1 VARRGNPDRD
11 GLRIGPVSAPSDW
24 RRTGQGLLAG
34 LITGF
39 VAVGVGQLIAGI
51 ARPQS
56 SPVAAVG
63 SMAIDF
69 TPPPVKNFAISAFG
83 SHDKL
88 VLVSGVLVILA
99 GFAAV
104 IGALAMRRFGYGLTG
119 LAVFALI
126 GLIAALTRPD
136 AELTD
141 ALPTLLGAAAAAFA
155 LSRLVR
161 AAEDPPALTGAPAG
175 SGGAIAGPAPVLDP
189 FVLDPS
195 GPARADDADAD
206 GADAGDEDTGD
217 EDTGDADQDETGL
230 AGQPGWDDP
239 ALPWRSG
246 WGANSPYKRRP
257 AGPAQPA
264 RRSFLVT
271 STVAVAAGGVSLFAG
286 RVLTERSSVNV
297 ARSSVRLPAAAHPA
311 PRLPAGSD
319 LDIKG
324 LSPFITPNGAF
335 YRVDTALILPEVSPQ
350 SWQLRIHG
358 MVDREISINFKELLR
373 RPLIEDYVTLTCVS
387 NPVAGPYIGNALWL
401 GASLADLLRSARV
414 KAGADQLLCTSV
426 DGFTSGTPIQT
437 VMDGRDALLA
447 VAMNGSPLPVAHG
460 FPVRMVTPGLY
471 GYVSAT
477 KWVTDI
483 KVTTF
488 AAESAYWAQ
497 RGWSQQAPIK
507 TESRI
512 DVPTNSAQ
520 AGRTAVAG
528 VAWAQHKGIDAV
540 HVRVDGGPWQQARLA
555 AVPDIDTWRQWVWEW
570 DATPG
575 RHTIEARATDAT
587 GYTQTG
593 LQEPPE
599 PNGASGYPS
608 VTVTVT

>member
-1 VARRGNPDRD
+1 M
-11 GLRIGPVSAPSDW
+11 
-24 RRTGQGLLAG
+24 
-34 LITGF
+34 ITGF

-99 GFAAV
+99 VFAAV
-104 IGALAMRRFGYGLTG
+104 IGALAMRRFGYGLAG

-126 GLIAALTRPD
+126 GLVAALTRPD
-136 AELTD
+136 AELVD
-141 ALPTLLGAAAAAFA
+141 ALPTLLGAAAGAFA

-161 AAEDPPALTGAPAG
+161 AAEDTPALTGAPRG
-175 SGGAIAGPAPVLDP
+175 TEGGIAGPAPVLDP
-189 FVLDPS
+189 FVLDPF
-195 GPARADDADAD
+195 GAAPTGDEDA
-206 GADAGDEDTGD
+206 GNADAGDADAA
-217 EDTGDADQDETGL
+217 ADQDETGL
-230 AGQPGWDDP
+230 ADQPGRDDP

-246 WGANSPYKRRP
+246 WGASSPYKRRP

-271 STVAVAAGGVSLFAG
+271 SSWAVAAGGVSLFAG
-286 RVLTERSSVNV
+286 RVLTERSSVTV
-297 ARSSVRLPAAAHPA
+297 ARSAVHFPAPAHRA

-324 LSPFITPNGAF
+324 LSPFITPNGSF

-358 MVDREISINFKELLR
+358 MVDREISISFAELLR

-401 GASLADLLRSARV
+401 GASLAALLRSARV

-437 VMDGRDALLA
+437 IMDGRDALLA

-488 AAESAYWAQ
+488 AAESAYWSQ

-512 DVPTNSAQ
+512 DVPTTSVK
-520 AGRTAVAG
+520 AGRTPVAG

-540 HVRVDGGPWQQARLA
+540 HVRVDSGPWQQARLA

-575 RHTIEARATDAT
+575 THLINARATDAT
-587 GYTQTG
+587 GYTQTAV
-593 LQEPPE
+593 QEPPA
-599 PNGASGYPS
+599 PNGASGYPAIS
-608 VTVTVT
+608 VTVSG

>member
-1 VARRGNPDRD
+1 
-11 GLRIGPVSAPSDW
+11 VSAPPDI

-104 IGALAMRRFGYGLTG
+104 IGAVAMRRFGYGMAG

-126 GLIAALTRPD
+126 GVVAALTRPD
-136 AELTD
+136 AELVD
-141 ALPTLLGAAAAAFA
+141 ALPTLLGAAAGAFA
-155 LSRLVR
+155 LARLVR
-161 AAEDPPALTGAPAG
+161 AADTPALTGAPPG
-175 SGGAIAGPAPVLDP
+175 PGGAIAGPAPVLDP
-189 FVLDPS
+189 FVLDPF
-195 GPARADDADAD
+195 GPASTGEQDT
-206 GADAGDEDTGD
+206 GEEDTGD
-217 EDTGDADQDETGL
+217 EDAAADQDETGL
-230 AGQPGWDDP
+230 ADRPGRDDP

-271 STVAVAAGGVSLFAG
+271 SSWAVAAGGVSLFAG
-286 RVLTERSSVNV
+286 RVLTERSSVTV
-297 ARSSVRLPAAAHPA
+297 ARSAVRLPAPAHRA

-358 MVDREISINFKELLR
+358 MVDREISISFAELLR

-401 GASLADLLRSARV
+401 GASLAALLRSARV

-437 VMDGRDALLA
+437 IMDGRDALLA

-488 AAESAYWAQ
+488 AAESAYWSQ

-512 DVPTNSAQ
+512 DVPTSSVK
-520 AGRTAVAG
+520 AGRTPVAG

-540 HVRVDGGPWQQARLA
+540 HVRVDSGPWQQARLA

-587 GYTQTG
+587 GYTQTA

-608 VTVTVT
+608 VTITVT

>member
-1 VARRGNPDRD
+1 
-11 GLRIGPVSAPSDW
+11 
-24 RRTGQGLLAG
+24 LLAG

-39 VAVGVGQLIAGI
+39 LAVGIGQLVAGI

-63 SMAIDF
+63 SLAIDF

-83 SHDKL
+83 SHDKF
-88 VLVSGVLVILA
+88 VLVSGVVVILA
-99 GFAAV
+99 VFAAV
-104 IGALAMRRFGYGLTG
+104 IGALAMRRLGYGLAG
-119 LAVFALI
+119 LAVFAVI
-126 GLIAALTRPD
+126 GLVAALTRPN
-136 AELTD
+136 AELVD
-141 ALPTLLGAAAAAFA
+141 ALPTLLGAAAGAFV
-155 LSRLVR
+155 LTRLVR
-161 AAEDPPALTGAPAG
+161 AAEVTPALAGTPARASAPR
-175 SGGAIAGPAPVLDP
+175 LDP
-189 FVLDPS
+189 F
-195 GPARADDADAD
+195 GPAAPP
-206 GADAGDEDTGD
+206 GAAAVQP
-217 EDTGDADQDETGL
+217 GDAAVVPPGSDPEDPWRPPFVAGPPRPTGRPGTP
-230 AGQPGWDDP
+230 GQPP
-239 ALPWRSG
+239 
-246 WGANSPYKRRP
+246 
-257 AGPAQPA
+257 
-264 RRSFLVT
+264 RRSFLFVG
-271 STVAVAAGGVSLFAG
+271 SVAVAAGAVSLVAG
-286 RVLTERSSVNV
+286 RGLTERSSVST
-297 ARSSVRLPAAAHPA
+297 ARAIVRLPAPASPA
-311 PRLPAGSD
+311 PPLPAGVD

-324 LSPFITPNGAF
+324 LSPFITPNGSF

-350 SWQLRIHG
+350 SWALRIHG
-358 MVDREISINFKELLR
+358 MVSREINISFAELLR

-387 NPVAGPYIGNALWL
+387 NPVAGPYIGNARWL
-401 GASLADLLRSARV
+401 GASLASLLRSAGV
-414 KAGADQLLCTSV
+414 QAGADQLLCTSV

-488 AAESAYWAQ
+488 GAETAYWAQ
-497 RGWSQQAPIK
+497 RGWDQQAPIK

-512 DVPTNSAQ
+512 DVPSSSVK
-520 AGRTAVAG
+520 AGQTPVAG

-540 HVRVDGGPWQQARLA
+540 HVRVDRGPWQQARLA

-575 RHTIEARATDAT
+575 QHTIEARATDAT
-587 GYTQTG
+587 GYTQTA

-599 PNGASGYPS
+599 PNGATGYPS
-608 VTVTVT
+608 VTVNVS